1 MGPQPVLYDADP
13 QPTHPSCRPAGPHP
27 RARAYSGEL
36 VLFFGALGFAG
47 AFFFAGALAFAFVA
61 VLAFA
66 GAFALVAVLAFAG
79 AFALAPYLD
88 IDFDADSDVP
98 AATFSGHSGSMQ
110 IVHGPLRVVIVIF
123 GAQQAS
129 HFRSGTTISP
139 DCGNG

>member
-13 QPTHPSCRPAGPHP
+13 QPNPSCRPAGPHP
-27 RARAYSGEL
+27 RAAYSGEL
-36 VLFFGALGFAG
+36 VLFFGALGFAS
-47 AFFFAGALAFAFVA
+47 AFFFAGAFAFVA
-61 VLAFA
+61 ALAFA
-66 GAFALVAVLAFAG
+66 GALALVAALAFAG

-88 IDFDADSDVP
+88 LDFDADSDVP

-123 GAQQAS
+123 GAPHAS

>member
-1 MGPQPVLYDADP
+1 MTPILNRTPRVGPRV
-13 QPTHPSCRPAGPHP
+13 PTRE
-27 RARAYSGEL
+27 RAYSGEL

-47 AFFFAGALAFAFVA
+47 AFFFAGALGFAF
-61 VLAFA
+61 
-66 GAFALVAVLAFAG
+66 VAVLAFAG

-88 IDFDADSDVP
+88 LDFDADSDVP

-123 GAQQAS
+123 GAPQAS